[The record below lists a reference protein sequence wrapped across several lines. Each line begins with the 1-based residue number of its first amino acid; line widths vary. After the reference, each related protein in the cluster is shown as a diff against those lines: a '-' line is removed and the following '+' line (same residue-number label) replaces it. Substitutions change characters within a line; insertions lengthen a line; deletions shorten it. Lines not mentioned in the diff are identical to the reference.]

1 MIKSWAWKKKNNFFF
16 VRNSLIDVILQNKSS
31 LNFDAFNSV
40 DEDKMNPLDK
50 LWFYI
55 CKRRHFLSDQCMLV
69 KLSGAV
75 KSLKEF
81 KIIPKVIVQDIRNI
95 NGHPI
100 T

>member
-1 MIKSWAWKKKNNFFF
+1 M
-16 VRNSLIDVILQNKSS
+16 IDVILQNKSS
-31 LNFDAFNSV
+31 LNFDAFNGV

-69 KLSGAV
+69 KLRGAV